1 MKTFSNLSDKQGW
14 QIFMQGC
21 QIGLFLTCLTPLTGL
36 PDFYA
41 RSEGVWYIRGDAL
54 LNNNILETF
63 YSLIIKKR
71 IEYIV
76 IV

>member
-1 MKTFSNLSDKQGW
+1 MQIFSNLSDKQGS
-14 QIFMQGC
+14 QILMQGC
-21 QIGLFLTCLTPLTGL
+21 QIALFLTFLTPLTGL
-36 PDFYA
+36 PDLYA

-63 YSLIIKKR
+63 YSLIKKR

>member
-1 MKTFSNLSDKQGW
+1 MQIFSNLSDKQDS
-14 QIFMQGC
+14 QILMQGC
-21 QIGLFLTCLTPLTGL
+21 QIALFLTPLTGL
-36 PDFYA
+36 PDLYA

-54 LNNNILETF
+54 LNNNILVTF
-63 YSLIIKKR
+63 YSLIKKR